1 MTFLY
6 AIILLGII
14 IFIHELGHFLSA
26 KQMGVKV
33 LKFSL
38 GFGPK
43 LAGRKYGD
51 TEYRISSIPLGG
63 YVKMLGEEP
72 GEELKAEEKS
82 FAFNYQPI
90 WKRFVIVASGPV
102 FNMLFAVIIFF
113 FVFLS
118 GLPVLVPEIGSVMPR
133 SPAKIA
139 ELTKGDRIIEIDGI
153 TINQWD
159 EMTTLIHNNPDK
171 PMRFKIKRDSDTF
184 TRSITPERKKVKDIF
199 GEGKEIGLI
208 GIKPSGSTFIK
219 KEGFF
224 SAAVNSISKTW
235 EISELTI
242 VSIVKLIQR
251 VIPMNTLG
259 GPILIIQMAGD
270 QASKGILNFFL
281 FMAIININLGVLNLL
296 PIPILDGG
304 HILFLGIEAIRRKP
318 LNEKII
324 AVAQK
329 VGLAIILTIMAFAFY
344 NDIVR
349 FITGK
354 QFPQ

>member
-1 MTFLY
+1 MTFLF

-43 LAGRKYGD
+43 LVGRKYGD
-51 TEYRISSIPLGG
+51 TEYLISSIPLGG

-82 FAFNYQPI
+82 FAFNYQPV

-113 FVFLS
+113 FVFLN
-118 GLPVLVPEIGSVMPR
+118 GLPILVPEIGSVMSR
-133 SPAKIA
+133 SPAEIA
-139 ELTKGDRIIEIDGI
+139 ELTKGDRIIEINGV

-159 EMTTLIHNNPDK
+159 EMTTVIHKNPDK
-171 PMRFKIKRDSDTF
+171 PMRFKIKRDSNVF
-184 TRSITPERKKVKDIF
+184 TLSITPERKKVKDIF
-199 GEGKEIGLI
+199 GEEKEIGLI

-251 VIPMNTLG
+251 VIPMDTIG

-270 QASKGILNFFL
+270 QASKGLLNFFL

-304 HILFLGIEAIRRKP
+304 HIFFLGIEAIRRKP
-318 LNEKII
+318 LNKKII
-324 AVAQK
+324 AVAQR
-329 VGLAIILTIMAFAFY
+329 VGLAIILAIMAFVIY
-344 NDIVR
+344 NDVVR
-349 FITGK
+349 LITGK

>member
-1 MTFLY
+1 MTFLS

-72 GEELKAEEKS
+72 GEELKAEEKA
-82 FAFNYQPI
+82 FAFNYQPV

-133 SPAKIA
+133 SPAEIA
-139 ELTKGDRIIEIDGI
+139 ELTKGDRIIDG
-153 TINQWD
+153 
-159 EMTTLIHNNPDK
+159 
-171 PMRFKIKRDSDTF
+171 
-184 TRSITPERKKVKDIF
+184 
-199 GEGKEIGLI
+199 
-208 GIKPSGSTFIK
+208 
-219 KEGFF
+219 
-224 SAAVNSISKTW
+224 
-235 EISELTI
+235 
-242 VSIVKLIQR
+242 
-251 VIPMNTLG
+251 
-259 GPILIIQMAGD
+259 
-270 QASKGILNFFL
+270 L
-281 FMAIININLGVLNLL
+281 F
-296 PIPILDGG
+296 
-304 HILFLGIEAIRRKP
+304 
-318 LNEKII
+318 
-324 AVAQK
+324 QK
-329 VGLAIILTIMAFAFY
+329 
-344 NDIVR
+344 
-349 FITGK
+349 
-354 QFPQ
+354 

>member
-1 MTFLY
+1 MTFLF

-26 KQMGVKV
+26 KWMGVKV

-51 TEYRISSIPLGG
+51 TEYCISSIPLGG

-82 FAFNYQPI
+82 LAFNYQPV

-102 FNMLFAVIIFF
+102 FNILFAVIIFF
-113 FVFLS
+113 LVFLS
-118 GLPVLVPEIGSVMPR
+118 GFPVLVPEIGSVMPD
-133 SPAKIA
+133 SPAEIA
-139 ELTKGDRIIEIDGI
+139 KLIKGDRIIGIDGI

-159 EMTTLIHNNPDK
+159 EMTTLIHNNPGK
-171 PMRFKIKRDSDTF
+171 PMRFKIKRDGNRF
-184 TRSITPERKKVKDIF
+184 TLSITPERKKVKDIF
-199 GEGKEIGLI
+199 GEEKEVGLI
-208 GIKPSGSTFIK
+208 GIRPSGNTFIK
-219 KEGFF
+219 RDGFF
-224 SAAVNSISKTW
+224 DAALNSVAKTW
-235 EISELTI
+235 DISELTI
-242 VSIVKLIQR
+242 VSIVKLIER

-304 HILFLGIEAIRRKP
+304 HILFLGIEAVRKKP

-324 AVAQK
+324 AVAQR